1 MHLSLVSLMPVED
14 TAFQQQLTELGVAVS
29 SLDLWTRW
37 DPSGFARARALIAAQ
52 APDVVHTHLKHADL
66 VGGYA
71 AATLGLPHV
80 STLHL
85 IEEDV
90 PLIGTGKRWVA
101 ARMRERSA
109 SRIIAVSD
117 AVRNWYIDMTSTDP
131 RRIARIYNGVTR
143 PRSRTDGEVASL
155 RRDLGLDD
163 ARMVISCVG
172 LMRPE
177 KGHSDLLEAIARQRE
192 QDATYLLA
200 GDGPCRADLEAQ
212 AASLGLDADR
222 IRFLGFRDDVDALL
236 AVSDLVVQ
244 PSREDALP
252 TTLIQALAA
261 GLPAI
266 ATDVGGIPEI
276 VTPEVAHLVPPGD
289 VDALSQALDAVPHR
303 LARRPAVA
311 TLARER
317 FEAHFEASGWAR
329 RLRDTYVE
337 VIGLRD
343 MPSAGWTE

>member
-1 MHLSLVSLMPVED
+1 M
-14 TAFQQQLTELGVAVS
+14 T
-29 SLDLWTRW
+29 
-37 DPSGFARARALIAAQ
+37 
-52 APDVVHTHLKHADL
+52 
-66 VGGYA
+66 
-71 AATLGLPHV
+71 
-80 STLHL
+80 
-85 IEEDV
+85 
-90 PLIGTGKRWVA
+90 
-101 ARMRERSA
+101 ERSA

-131 RRIARIYNGVTR
+131 RRVVRIYNGIR
-143 PRSRTDGEVASL
+143 SPRRLSDEQVAGL
-155 RRDLGLDD
+155 RKDLGLGD

-192 QDATYLLA
+192 PGSTFLLA

-212 AASLGLDADR
+212 AAALGLDADR
-222 IRFLGFRDDVDALL
+222 VHFLGFRSDVDALL

-244 PSREDALP
+244 PSHEDALP

-266 ATDVGGIPEI
+266 ASDVGGIPEI
-276 VTPEVAHLVPPGD
+276 VTSEVAHLVPPGD
-289 VDALSQALDAVPHR
+289 VDALSKALDAVPLR

-317 FEAHFEASGWAR
+317 FESHFEVSGWVR
-329 RLRDTYVE
+329 RLRDTYGE

-343 MPSAGWTE
+343 TRSAGKPE